1 MRSIFNSEFD
11 YISNFR
17 PHDKRP
23 FSHRWKYIRS
33 KLTHKQTA
41 IWQLSDIDSL
51 YTYGFL
57 LIIGMIVALLNNTG
71 GAIACAQSII
81 KKIRSKKAAEMS
93 SVALSCL
100 LSIDDYLS
108 ILTTGYVMQS
118 LTDQFRI
125 SRLKLAFLVHSLAGV
140 LVVLVPI
147 SSWAAFLTSQL
158 DIVGI
163 NLAHTGATKI
173 AADPFFVHLQTI
185 PFIFYS
191 LLMIGSVLFIIKAGI
206 SFGPMATTELKSTDQ
221 VLDEK
226 NYNLTQFEQTHGTTA
241 DLLVPLI
248 MLISSVLI
256 GIAYTGGYYL
266 FGGTNTLLQAFQSNN
281 QTFFVMFSASILT
294 LIISSL
300 FALIRNVTT
309 LNQLPLVVQ
318 GGFNLMLSPIVVVIL
333 ASTLGT
339 MLKTDL
345 LTGNYLASLLIGTLS
360 LTLLPVTFFLVS
372 LIMTLFTGSA
382 WGTFAL
388 MLSITIPML
397 ISLLEITLPT
407 TPTAMP
413 ILFPVLGAIFSGAI
427 CGDHISPISETTVMT
442 ATSTGTNPI
451 EHAYTQFPYALPAII
466 GSMIGFL
473 LTGFLMNYSL
483 WINACISLGTG
494 FIVCFSLLYIFQ
506 HYFSPKHNK

>member
-1 MRSIFNSEFD
+1 VTGGLLVMDGNIVGTTSL
-11 YISNFR
+11 IS
-17 PHDKRP
+17 KR
-23 FSHRWKYIRS
+23 
-33 KLTHKQTA
+33 LGG
-41 IWQLSDIDSL
+41 QLSDIDSL

-81 KKIRSKKAAEMS
+81 KKIRTKKAAEMS
-93 SVALSCL
+93 SVALSFL

-108 ILTTGYVMQS
+108 ILTTGYVMQP

-173 AADPFFVHLQTI
+173 AADPFFVHLQSI

-191 LLMIGSVLFIIKAGI
+191 LLMIGSVLFIIKTGI
-206 SFGPMATTELKSTDQ
+206 SFGPMAQCELELNNQ
-221 VLDEK
+221 VSNEK
-226 NYNLTQFEQTHGTTA
+226 NYNPTQFEQTRGTTA

-248 MLISSVLI
+248 TLISSVLI

-281 QTFFVMFSASILT
+281 QTFFVMFMAGILT
-294 LIISSL
+294 LVISSL

-309 LNQLPLVVQ
+309 FNQLPLIIS
-318 GGFNLMLSPIVVVIL
+318 GGFSLMLSPIIVVIL

-345 LTGNYLASLLIGTLS
+345 LTGNYLASLLIGKLS

-397 ISLLEITLPT
+397 ISLLEIALPT

-427 CGDHISPISETTVMT
+427 CGDHISPISETTIMT

-466 GSMIGFL
+466 GSIIGFL
-473 LTGFLMNYSL
+473 LTGFLMSYSL
-483 WINACISLGTG
+483 WINALVSLGTG
-494 FIVCFSLLYIFQ
+494 FVVCFGLLYIFSNV
-506 HYFSPKHNK
+506 FPKIAKE